1 MGTYKNKTYPL
12 RIDNSLMDKIR
23 IIAEKEDRKINQ
35 QIERMLRIEVQ
46 NYEKENGAIN
56 LETLE
61 APRTNSD

>member
-35 QIERMLRIEVQ
+35 QIERMLRIAVQ
-46 NYEKENGAIN
+46 SYEKENGAII

>member
-35 QIERMLRIEVQ
+35 QIERMLRIAVQ
-46 NYEKENGAIN
+46 SYEKENGTIN
-56 LETLE
+56 LETIE

>member
-12 RIDNSLMDKIR
+12 RIDNNLMDKIR

-35 QIERMLRIEVQ
+35 QIERMLRIAVQ
-46 NYEKENGAIN
+46 SYEKENGAII